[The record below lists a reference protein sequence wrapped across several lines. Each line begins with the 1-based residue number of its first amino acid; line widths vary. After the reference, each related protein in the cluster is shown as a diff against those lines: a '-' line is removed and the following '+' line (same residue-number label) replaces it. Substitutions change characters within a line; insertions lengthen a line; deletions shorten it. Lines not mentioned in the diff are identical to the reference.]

1 MVTSANPIKC
11 ENLLGKDED
20 VEETTK
26 DTLPIKSFIKKEM
39 TIEENDWMIN
49 KNTSMKKIKE
59 DLKVIEE
66 EKEEMRKENVED
78 RTVASLEE
86 SEK

>member
-1 MVTSANPIKC
+1 MSLSC

-49 KNTSMKKIKE
+49 KDTSMKKIKE
-59 DLKVIEE
+59 DLKIIEE
-66 EKEEMRKENVED
+66 EKEEIRKENVED
-78 RTVASLEE
+78 RTSLEE
-86 SEK
+86 SEKQYV